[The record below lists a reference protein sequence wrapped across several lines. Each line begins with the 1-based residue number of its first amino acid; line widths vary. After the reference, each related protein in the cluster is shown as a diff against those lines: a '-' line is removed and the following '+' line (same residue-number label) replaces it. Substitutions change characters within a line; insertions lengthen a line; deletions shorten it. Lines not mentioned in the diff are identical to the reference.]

1 MNKHIEDL
9 INNAM
14 LSSLEGYAFLVADSI
29 EFELNRKLTT
39 TEHQQVFVAVE
50 HVASGNSALLAKLE
64 AAEKEINDWRSIA
77 EASAQDDADWR
88 KLADSKNELTSH
100 LAQGI
105 IQLKQRAEAAEVRLL
120 VPWIKRSEQ
129 MPDPK
134 DKRRVCVFTPNTA
147 ADLRYRLVPAN
158 LFKAV
163 CSSAT
168 HWLYVNDP
176 VEGGE

>member
-1 MNKHIEDL
+1 MNNLDE
-9 INNAM
+9 
-14 LSSLEGYAFLVADSI
+14 LSKPVAEVNSKYGDPEAFGERELKVLADIQKIPYRTKFYSQEYVDSLLV
-29 EFELNRKLTT
+29 N
-39 TEHQQVFVAVE
+39 
-50 HVASGNSALLAKLE
+50 LE

-88 KLADSKNELTSH
+88 KLADSKNELISY

-168 HWLYVNDP
+168 HWHYVNDP